1 MYLGRKN
8 ITHRREIKMNKPAS
22 ENKLASLHDIVA
34 DVLTAQ
40 VGDKELYEEADE
52 NGKIISSKELFTATP
67 ALLTVAARFLKDN
80 EITCEVGQ
88 SKKTSKL
95 KDRLAERKKN
105 VAKKKLAT
113 ITPIDKEMFG

>member
-1 MYLGRKN
+1 
-8 ITHRREIKMNKPAS
+8 MNKPAS